1 MRSNR
6 ASGLAIHTC
15 TPAYH
20 EVALVVNDAD
30 TDSGAADVDAN
41 EAFPAGRFGRR
52 LACRGGVADGAL
64 QNIETVLE
72 VLQAVARGPAAVLS
86 TRARASS
93 SGAVGEATQAG
104 NLTVFCWYRPVIAP
118 AVAAAAPNF
127 RKLLAEDNIS
137 KIWGQRQV
145 SRYRWAAVPDLLLY
159 AEYRVIWSCWF
170 LQSSAKNQGPCLG
183 LPPPGRKRGG

>member
-64 QNIETVLE
+64 QNIETALE

-127 RKLLAEDNIS
+127 SKLLAEDNIS

-145 SRYRWAAVPDLLLY
+145 SLYR
-159 AEYRVIWSCWF
+159 
-170 LQSSAKNQGPCLG
+170 
-183 LPPPGRKRGG
+183 